1 MDWLEDNT
9 ASRRDGVERLQQ
21 FTSPVADSGERWSDG
36 FSQEAKVIR
45 QLLAS
50 DMAIYVVDAREPVLG
65 KYKDELTVLAWS
77 AIPVMPV
84 FNFTD
89 SQDANIE
96 EWQQML
102 ARRDTRFHPF

>member
-1 MDWLEDNT
+1 MDF
-9 ASRRDGVERLQQ
+9 RKK
-21 FTSPVADSGERWSDG
+21 
-36 FSQEAKVIR
+36 KVIR

-102 ARRDTRFHPF
+102 ARRGLHVSTRFDSVAFEFEDEMTLWQNLATMLILPVFIN